1 MFDVAKPKNE
11 VCSDIEVPP
20 FRPYYQDANSF
31 FFLRKAGGAK
41 NYSFTNPDQFN
52 DCILVIRAWF

>member
-1 MFDVAKPKNE
+1 MKCVVISKYPH
-11 VCSDIEVPP
+11 SDPIT
-20 FRPYYQDANSF
+20 RTQIHF